1 MLTFISCAKTM
12 ANNFIEVQT
21 PVVSL
26 PHFQEEALHNAL
38 DMSQYSPAELER
50 LLRVNSKIAT
60 DNYLRYQDFC
70 SPANKTMPAIF
81 AYTGAVYKRI
91 SSKDFSIDDFFYVQD
106 HLRITS
112 FLYGLLRPLDA
123 IKPYRLEGD
132 VRLPERGGRTMFEY
146 WKPLLTDWFI
156 ESIKE
161 KGGILLNLA
170 SAEMQNLFDWNRVQ
184 HEVRVVTPDFHVW
197 KAGRLATI
205 VIYVKMCRGEMAR
218 LAMKDRIADPEQ
230 LQSFSWEGFKYDE
243 NRSTENHYVYTF
255 G

>member
-12 ANNFIEVQT
+12 ANNFVETET
-21 PVVSL
+21 PLISV
-26 PHFQEEALHNAL
+26 PYFQKEALHNAL
-38 DMSQYSPAELER
+38 YVSQYSPGELER
-50 LLRVNSKIAT
+50 LLRVNSKIAA
-60 DNYLRYQDFC
+60 DNYLRYQDFS
-70 SPANKTMPAIF
+70 SPVNKAMPAIF

-91 SSKDFSIDDFFYVQD
+91 SPKDFSIDDLLYAQD

-123 IKPYRLEGD
+123 IKTYRLEGD
-132 VRLPERGGRTMFEY
+132 ARLPERGGRTMFEY

-156 ESIKE
+156 GSIKE

-170 SAEMQNLFDWNRVQ
+170 SAEMQSLFDWNRVQ
-184 HEVRVVTPDFHVW
+184 REVRVVTPDFHVW
-197 KAGRLATI
+197 KAGRLATV

-218 LAMKDRIADPEQ
+218 LAIKDRLTDPEQ

-243 NRSTENHYVYTF
+243 NRSTENHYVFTL